1 MIFQSFS
8 ALTLSDLPIIFTL
21 VLLEG
26 LLSADNALVLAVL
39 VKDLKPEALQKK
51 AMKIGIWFA
60 YAVRFLCVFIA
71 GSLLHYSFVKW
82 GAALYL
88 LYIAG
93 HGLLIDADE
102 SNPDETIG
110 EKIAKR
116 LGLSPF
122 VQAVVAVELADI
134 AFSVDSIT
142 AALAFSTKLA
152 VVFIGGCLG
161 ILAMRYAAGIF
172 LSLIQRYPLLNKVA
186 FLLVGIIGLKLFVGA
201 GAFPGFFG
209 LDWIDLSIEV
219 PEWLGLSAIF
229 GTFIG
234 SIGIAH
240 FLPNSRI
247 AQWGSVQTHELA
259 EEIEEIRG
267 DNK

>member
-1 MIFQSFS
+1 
-8 ALTLSDLPIIFTL
+8 
-21 VLLEG
+21 
-26 LLSADNALVLAVL
+26 
-39 VKDLKPEALQKK
+39 
-51 AMKIGIWFA
+51 
-60 YAVRFLCVFIA
+60 
-71 GSLLHYSFVKW
+71 VKW

-93 HGLLIDADE
+93 HGLLIDANE
-102 SNPDETIG
+102 STPDETVG

-122 VQAVVAVELADI
+122 AQAVVAVELADI

-209 LDWIDLSIEV
+209 LDWIDLNIEV
-219 PEWLGLSAIF
+219 PEWLGLSVIF
-229 GTFIG
+229 GTFVG
-234 SIGIAH
+234 AIGIAH
-240 FLPNSRI
+240 FFPKSRI
-247 AQWGSVQTHELA
+247 AQWGSAQTHELA
-259 EEIEEIRG
+259 EEIEDIRE